1 MASENLYELA
11 YRFYDTKLWK
21 KVGGTE
27 LFAVTLAD
35 GEIGYCSVTGLSEDT
50 VSLTLYPGDAGYR
63 SFRRIIRHDSDPAG
77 MAETMNVIATMDCLR
92 CSFVDRDDLSDQETA
107 EVRTFAAA
115 HRRNLRGSRA
125 YVGFSKHE
133 FGCVGWHLETDR
145 DEWRMTRALE
155 AALALSGMLLRTS
168 GEELGL
174 CPIGREPDR
183 VPLLTRRGREWELS
197 HTPLPAAEDSWQEVS
212 FENEL
217 TLTRVRRLARS
228 GIWEC
233 NMTYVSNPFP
243 GADPHAALV
252 YPLMLCSTDAL
263 TGDML
268 APSISNEG
276 KEGEL
281 LDEFARMML
290 EKNERPTRI
299 RCGDDRTF
307 ALLKDFC
314 AGTGIERERKE
325 LSRAARENADALAE
339 EMGKPDEEIF
349 GEDPD
354 DIHWMDQAE
363 VDQFLVDTLS
373 GISDEALIGLT
384 EFAQQDLLKMVDDGR
399 LPLPLAA
406 RLDRLLRKKD

>member
-1 MASENLYELA
+1 
-11 YRFYDTKLWK
+11 
-21 KVGGTE
+21 
-27 LFAVTLAD
+27 
-35 GEIGYCSVTGLSEDT
+35 
-50 VSLTLYPGDAGYR
+50 
-63 SFRRIIRHDSDPAG
+63 
-77 MAETMNVIATMDCLR
+77 
-92 CSFVDRDDLSDQETA
+92 
-107 EVRTFAAA
+107 
-115 HRRNLRGSRA
+115 
-125 YVGFSKHE
+125 
-133 FGCVGWHLETDR
+133 
-145 DEWRMTRALE
+145 
-155 AALALSGMLLRTS
+155 
-168 GEELGL
+168 
-174 CPIGREPDR
+174 
-183 VPLLTRRGREWELS
+183 
-197 HTPLPAAEDSWQEVS
+197 
-212 FENEL
+212 
-217 TLTRVRRLARS
+217 
-228 GIWEC
+228 
-233 NMTYVSNPFP
+233 MTYVSNPFP